1 MKSLILLSALFFGQ
15 LVFATEPPADYPVVK
30 GVVRKIDLASARASV
45 KHEEIPNLNM
55 PGMTMSFAVQ
65 DPQVLNGLV
74 VGDQIH
80 FVADEVDGELTILWL
95 EKLPPPNAATSK
107 IFCTGIAETT
117 PKTKVEVEIRP
128 DKFSTIRYEHIEGP
142 YIGTAHVNSIG
153 RLHLHK
159 QKDLLV
165 YHAGP
170 GRLSTSLVFKV
181 VDNKITD
188 SCFTNFSAGM
198 ERSVVQC
205 SFE

>member
-1 MKSLILLSALFFGQ
+1 MKSLILLSALFFSQ
-15 LVFATEPPADYPVVK
+15 LVFATEPPADYPVVR
-30 GVVRKIDLASARASV
+30 GVVRKVDLSAARFSV

-65 DPQVLNGLV
+65 DPLVLKDLV

-107 IFCTGIAETT
+107 IFCTGIAETS
-117 PKTKVEVEIRP
+117 PKTKVEIEIRP
-128 DKFSTIRYEHIEGP
+128 DNFSTIRYEHIEGP
-142 YIGTAHVNSIG
+142 YIGTAQVNSIG
-153 RLHLHK
+153 RLHLHQ

-170 GRLSTSLVFKV
+170 RRLSTSLVFKV
-181 VDNKITD
+181 AENKITD

-198 ERSVVQC
+198 TNSSVEC
-205 SFE
+205 TFE